1 MWKINH
7 LMTWSFNVRPLSE
20 LFLGCR
26 LRMRHSESTVASL
39 SYNSQAAMLFTGRLW
54 DWEGRDGWNSQ
65 ACRTVGQYSPQ
76 LYFFIHP
83 EMMKQKQ
90 TGGFM
95 EKGAHDPWGS
105 WPALL
110 DLVLNSCPKA
120 VKWGGPWVTSGKKS
134 QFDIRTQ
141 LLQWSWSSSLTLCS
155 IDKTWSSI
163 LSVWVKGAKERAK
176 QGQPGVFRLAQQGSV

>member
-7 LMTWSFNVRPLSE
+7 LMTWSFNVWPLSE
-20 LFLGCR
+20 LFIGCR

-39 SYNSQAAMLFTGRLW
+39 SYNSQGTMLFTGRLW
-54 DWEGRDGWNSQ
+54 DREGRDGWNSQ
-65 ACRTVGQYSPQ
+65 ACWTMSQYSPQ

-83 EMMKQKQ
+83 EMMRQKQ
-90 TGGFM
+90 TRGFM
-95 EKGAHDPWGS
+95 EKGAHDPSES
-105 WPALL
+105 WPALI

-141 LLQWSWSSSLTLCS
+141 LLQWFWSSLTLCS

-163 LSVWVKGAKERAK
+163 PSVWVKGTKERAK
-176 QGQPGVFRLAQQGSV
+176 QGQPRVFRLAQQGSM